1 MIIFSAAVS
10 ASVTGDESA
19 FEDTSKPAS
28 YICMIVEPAACAAC
42 IRPVSK
48 SDGWFSVIMLIRP
61 DNSGFGGSRPK
72 LSNGSSGF
80 VESEQ
85 GVDWRWPHRLGI
97 GVSATLDSAKFRVR
111 EPIGNEGLVMKFDAV
126 LSDMDLSALLCSKVC
141 HDVISPVGAI
151 ANGLEVLEDEKDAEM
166 RDIAFDLVKR
176 SSRQASAKLQF
187 CRIAFGAAGSAG
199 SSIDT
204 GDAEDVARKFI
215 GEDKIELE
223 WAIPREIRPKSEVKL
238 MLNMLMLAISSI
250 PRGGKIVMGV
260 ADGGG
265 ITATATGKNAKVPE
279 KTSVMLSGDVQEEAM
294 DARLAQVYYTLRL
307 ASECSL
313 ELAAAA
319 AEDSVIYTAS
329 AA

>member
-1 MIIFSAAVS
+1 
-10 ASVTGDESA
+10 
-19 FEDTSKPAS
+19 
-28 YICMIVEPAACAAC
+28 
-42 IRPVSK
+42 
-48 SDGWFSVIMLIRP
+48 
-61 DNSGFGGSRPK
+61 
-72 LSNGSSGF
+72 
-80 VESEQ
+80 
-85 GVDWRWPHRLGI
+85 
-97 GVSATLDSAKFRVR
+97 
-111 EPIGNEGLVMKFDAV
+111 MKFDAV

-265 ITATATGKNAKVPE
+265 ITATATGKNAKGAGERPR
-279 KTSVMLSGDVQEEAM
+279 S
-294 DARLAQVYYTLRL
+294 
-307 ASECSL
+307 C
-313 ELAAAA
+313 
-319 AEDSVIYTAS
+319 
-329 AA
+329 